1 MSKRLTLVAAIGRNR
16 AIGLD
21 GRMPWHLP
29 GELQH
34 FKRVTMGKAVIM
46 GRKTWESIG
55 RPLPGRQNIVV
66 SRNKAYRADGASVV
80 PSLDDALREARGE
93 EVMLIGGGELYR
105 QGLPMASRMMLT
117 LVDCEPEAD
126 TWFPRWEPE
135 EWVQRHIRRVEADE
149 SHAHAFDIVELE
161 RISASGL

>member
-66 SRNKAYRADGASVV
+66 SRNKAYRADGASAV
-80 PSLDDALREARGE
+80 PSTGLRALRGGS
-93 EVMLIGGGELYR
+93 EVFAFAI
-105 QGLPMASRMMLT
+105 P
-117 LVDCEPEAD
+117 
-126 TWFPRWEPE
+126 
-135 EWVQRHIRRVEADE
+135 
-149 SHAHAFDIVELE
+149 HACC
-161 RISASGL
+161 R